1 MSKIILEKN
10 IEEYQKTKD
19 IKYLEYTL
27 ENIKEISR
35 LISLATDNHEKA
47 KNIEEYQKTKDIK
60 YLEYTLEN
68 IKEIS
73 RLISLA
79 TDNHEKAF
87 NSTTPQKRSY
97 EK

>member
-1 MSKIILEKN
+1 MNKSKIDSYKYFKYWLEILKHINMSKIILEKN

-47 KNIEEYQKTKDIK
+47 
-60 YLEYTLEN
+60 
-68 IKEIS
+68 
-73 RLISLA
+73 
-79 TDNHEKAF
+79 F
-87 NSTTPQKRSY
+87 NSTTT
-97 EK
+97 

>member
-1 MSKIILEKN
+1 MNKSKIDSYKYFKYWLEILKHINMSKIILEKN

-35 LISLATDNHEKA
+35 L
-47 KNIEEYQKTKDIK
+47 
-60 YLEYTLEN
+60 
-68 IKEIS
+68 
-73 RLISLA
+73 A

-87 NSTTPQKRSY
+87 NSTTT
-97 EK
+97 

>member
-1 MSKIILEKN
+1 MNKSKIDSYKYFKYWLEILKHINMSKIILEKN

-47 KNIEEYQKTKDIK
+47 
-60 YLEYTLEN
+60 
-68 IKEIS
+68 
-73 RLISLA
+73 
-79 TDNHEKAF
+79 F
-87 NSTTPQKRSY
+87 KRSY

>member
-1 MSKIILEKN
+1 MNKSKIDSYKYFKYWLEILKHINMSKIILEK
-10 IEEYQKTKD
+10 I
-19 IKYLEYTL
+19 
-27 ENIKEISR
+27 
-35 LISLATDNHEKA
+35 
-47 KNIEEYQKTKDIK
+47 IEEYQKTKDIK

-87 NSTTPQKRSY
+87 NSTTT
-97 EK
+97 